1 MQVQSAY
8 SYSRHAICRLAQR
21 GVSAEAMRILLEH
34 GSIYNAGQGCTYV
47 QLSRADLS
55 RLAAEGA
62 SEGVLRSLA
71 RLQAVVSDE
80 GEVVTCYHASD
91 RRLVTSRRRP
101 SFKYH

>member
-1 MQVQSAY
+1 MQTQSAY
-8 SYSRHAICRLAQR
+8 RYSRHASCRLAQR
-21 GVSAEAMRILLEH
+21 GISAEAMHVLLEH
-34 GSIYNAGQGCTYV
+34 GVTYDAGQGCSYV
-47 QLSRADLS
+47 QLSRADLR

-62 SEGVLRSLA
+62 PERILRSLA

-91 RRLVTSRRRP
+91 RRLGSSRRP